1 MFLLHIHILDKTS
14 QCMESTSLHFAFG
27 LGVVTSFDQWAVSEH
42 DGDRCLK
49 YACTVGFALCVAV
62 FDHTNDEFE

>member
-1 MFLLHIHILDKTS
+1 
-14 QCMESTSLHFAFG
+14 MESTSLHFAFG